1 MTTGNKALTLPVIH
15 KVINFFLVQTDRRE
29 KINEQ
34 RSRAVSKL
42 KTVRDSGNF
51 PNNSP
56 ANFAFTPIKTPGVK
70 SISSV
75 QKPKHRE

>member
-15 KVINFFLVQTDRRE
+15 KVIYFFLVQSDRRE
-29 KINEQ
+29 NINEQ

-56 ANFAFTPIKTPGVK
+56 ANFAFTPIKNPGVK
-70 SISSV
+70 SISAV